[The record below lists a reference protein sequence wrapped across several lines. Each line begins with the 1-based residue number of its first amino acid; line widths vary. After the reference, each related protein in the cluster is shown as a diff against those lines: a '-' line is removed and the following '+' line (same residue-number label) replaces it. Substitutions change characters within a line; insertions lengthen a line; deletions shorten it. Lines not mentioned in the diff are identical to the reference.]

1 MKRQPPTKP
10 RATALTMDMGKP
22 IAITRV
28 DLNANG
34 TFQFYDANGYLVNP
48 VSAFVERSYDRPKGP
63 KVLSQVPVDPSV
75 PMTADPLQALL
86 AYDVIYVIDSN
97 SRVIRD
103 QNISVAA
110 AILAKWQQREPEI
123 RLGFAAMHALEFRDT
138 DCHPD
143 LLALRYHLHLL
154 ENNPTIGQAGKIA
167 LVVDSHLDNLSAIR
181 SGNAPVL
188 DDCYL
193 PSWADLIYASDS
205 AQDTLVNMLLRQA
218 DKEAS
223 ALLKLIEDKTF
234 PDMPSED
241 MFGHAKY
248 FRFWRTNN
256 SG

>member
-1 MKRQPPTKP
+1 MKHQPPTKP
-10 RATALTMDMGKP
+10 RATALTMNMDKP
-22 IAITRV
+22 VAVTRI
-28 DLNANG
+28 DLNTNG
-34 TFQFYDANGYLVNP
+34 TFQLYDANGNLINP
-48 VSAFVERSYDRPKGP
+48 ASAFVERSYDRPKGP
-63 KVLSQVPVDPSV
+63 KVLSQVPVDPSL

-97 SRVIRD
+97 TRVIRE

-110 AILAKWQQREPEI
+110 AILARWQQREPEL
-123 RLGFAAMHALEFRDT
+123 RLGFATMHALEFRDA

-154 ENNPTIGQAGKIA
+154 GNNPTIDQAGKVA
-167 LVVDSHLDNLSAIR
+167 FVVDSNLDNLSAIR
-181 SGNAPVL
+181 SGDTPVL

-223 ALLKLIEDKTF
+223 ALLKLIENKTF

-241 MFGHAKY
+241 MFGHANY
-248 FRFWRTNN
+248 FRFWPKSNN
-256 SG
+256 Q